1 MSSEIFPRALSSH
14 DSGEMRLDFDISSF
28 LLPSRE
34 AAAKY
39 LLCYFEHASITYWY
53 LDRPRVEN
61 LLDQFYQDVEAV
73 VEDHSSVALL
83 FIVMAHGRVPILNI
97 FTLPHV
103 LTALLGVYGCPLGRG
118 MAIAAV

>member
-14 DSGEMRLDFDISSF
+14 DSVEMHREFDISSF

-39 LLCYFEHASITYWY
+39 LLCYFEHASVTYRY
-53 LDRPRVEN
+53 LDRPRVEH
-61 LLDQFYQDVEAV
+61 LLDQFYQDVDAV

-83 FIVMAHGRVPILNI
+83 FMVMAHGRVPFSSLY
-97 FTLPHV
+97 LPHV
-103 LTALLGVYGCPLGRG
+103 
-118 MAIAAV
+118 